1 MERKASAGSDDPR
14 ISVVIPCL
22 NEERNLPYVFGR
34 LPSGID
40 EVILVDGG
48 SVDASVDTARS
59 LWPGIV
65 ILQQTRRGK
74 GNALACGFAAAT
86 GDIVVM
92 IDADGSTDPAE
103 IPAFIA
109 ALTAG
114 ADVAKGSRFLPGGGS
129 HDITRLRRW
138 GNWGLSTIVNVL
150 FRTRYSD
157 LCYGYNAFWRDAL
170 PYFDLPDIRA
180 AAPDERTTLWGDGFE
195 VETLIN
201 IRVAGHKL
209 HVTEVPSVESERI
222 HGVSNLN
229 AFTDGFRV
237 LTTIIQE
244 WRRLRREPEPVRPT
258 PATAPQPS
266 DPPAGYVRAQT
277 LPPGAL
283 VTPPSVAVSGDV

>member
-1 MERKASAGSDDPR
+1 VERDASAGGTTPR

-34 LPSGID
+34 LPREID
-40 EVILVDGG
+40 EVVLVDGG
-48 SVDASVDTARS
+48 STDATVETAER
-59 LWPGIV
+59 LWPGLV
-65 ILQQTRRGK
+65 VLKQTRRGK

-103 IPAFIA
+103 IPRFVD
-109 ALTAG
+109 ALVAG
-114 ADVAKGSRFLPGGGS
+114 ADVAKGSRFLPGGDS

-150 FRTRYSD
+150 FHTHYSD
-157 LCYGYNAFWRDAL
+157 LCYGYNAFWRHAL
-170 PYFDLPDIRA
+170 PFFDLPDID
-180 AAPDERTTLWGDGFE
+180 APAPSGNGMLWGDGFE

-209 HVTEVPSVESERI
+209 RVAEVPSVESERI

-229 AFTDGFRV
+229 AFTDGNRVFR
-237 LTTIIQE
+237 TIVQE
-244 WRRLRREPEPVRPT
+244 WRRLRKEP
-258 PATAPQPS
+258 APQLPS
-266 DPPAGYVRAQT
+266 VPAQRSESAPAYVPAPL
-277 LPPGAL
+277 LPPGAISTT
-283 VTPPSVAVSGDV
+283 TPVVVSGER